1 VRRPLIAVA
10 VLLAM
15 LAAGLG
21 IAWWAL
27 RQPLSAE
34 EQRLVGTWKYQWD
47 GHPGDLGLE
56 YEFRSD
62 RTCRIRSI
70 NPKTGA
76 QTGDSAGST
85 WRLSGG
91 TLTVRLPAAAT
102 GSGWHLFPSRQAA
115 EEVCVLTPDGPDR
128 FRYRGVIEVRSAP
141 TGPPVTGTMTRVR
154 PAE

>member
-1 VRRPLIAVA
+1 
-10 VLLAM
+10 M

-21 IAWWAL
+21 TAWWAL

-34 EQRLVGTWKYQWD
+34 ERHLVGTWTYQWD

-56 YEFRSD
+56 YEFRAD
-62 RTCRIRSI
+62 RTCRIRSF
-70 NPKTGA
+70 NSKTGA
-76 QTGDSAGST
+76 LTGDSADST
-85 WRLSGG
+85 WWLSGG
-91 TLTVRLPAAAT
+91 TLTVRHPGLPAGSAWHVLPSQRAAD
-102 GSGWHLFPSRQAA
+102 
-115 EEVCVLTPDGPDR
+115 EVCVLTPDGPDR